1 MFFCTGTCP
10 RILVQISVSA
20 YRLRS
25 VPTIESYAG
34 NYTIRNNSTIN
45 GRENWVS
52 ADGKYVIWFEGNT
65 HNGMWKISEISKRDD
80 SVDLLKIHSVKMS
93 LKSPGDIGAQ
103 LFHK

>member
-1 MFFCTGTCP
+1 MLFFTGTCP
-10 RILVQISVSA
+10 TILVQLSA
-20 YRLRS
+20 NAPRGYYG
-25 VPTIESYAG
+25 IGGYAG